1 MLPDSQRGAVAWARA
16 SLPPSGF
23 TPTMPGI
30 SFCNSLMMAGPLAL
44 SSIKTA
50 FYLRELPVARF
61 DGGHGGREVEAVID
75 AVRQHVI
82 LPCRARPDLAGH
94 KVIVRAAGEG
104 AVPGLDHE
112 VKLGRQLAVELDP
125 LALDDA
131 AFERRG
137 RLLVLTIEGPAAHAE
152 ALAVEER
159 SWEPSGPEERV
170 LEAGFIELAVR
181 SKDFLVFFGN

>member
-61 DGGHGGREVEAVID
+61 DGGHGGREIEAVIG

-104 AVPGLDHE
+104 AIPGLDHE
-112 VKLGRQLAVELDP
+112 IKLFRQLAIELDP

-131 AFERRG
+131 ALDGRG
-137 RLLVLTIEGPAAHAE
+137 GLLILAVEGPAAHPD
-152 ALAVEER
+152 ALTVE
-159 SWEPSGPEERV
+159 
-170 LEAGFIELAVR
+170 
-181 SKDFLVFFGN
+181 K